1 MFKTDFRQWIDASQN
16 LVLIIVAWAPQV
28 FDILDGILQ

>member
-1 MFKTDFRQWIDASQN
+1 MFKTDFRQWTDASQN
-16 LVLIIVAWAPQV
+16 LGLIIVVWAPQV